1 VSELHLKHWPK
12 GLPRHLSIPAT
23 NLYDNVEVAARR
35 FPDKDFLVF
44 YGGRLSFGEFRR
56 QCEAIAGFLQQ
67 RCGVRQGDRVLLDM
81 QNSPQFVLAFYGI
94 LRAGGVVVPVN
105 PMNLSAE
112 LAHYVRDS
120 GTRVAFCGQ
129 ELLDRVQPL
138 LGQGLEHVIVAALSQ
153 YAGADS
159 PVALP
164 AALAEP
170 ARELRDDGLVAWL
183 DMLGAGLTPGPLLGG
198 PDDLCVMPYTS
209 GTTGQPKGCMH
220 THRSVMSTAVAGAEW
235 VRAPSDNTAL
245 AVLPFFHVTGMQ
257 MSLNAALYRGNT
269 VVLLARWDRD
279 AAAQCIQHWRV
290 GSWHAISTMVVDFL
304 MNPRVADYDLSSV
317 WNMGGGGAAMPD
329 AVAARLQQLCG
340 ITYMEGYGMTETMAP
355 THINPLG
362 RCKAQCLGIPIFDT
376 HSRVVDPQTLRE
388 LAVGEVGEILVSG
401 PQVMQGY
408 WGQPQA
414 TEQAFVEIDGRR
426 WLRTGDLGRVDEDGY
441 FFMVDRLKRMINAS
455 GFKVWPAEVETLMY
469 QHPDIVEACVVGTRD
484 AHRGETVKAF
494 VVLRP
499 DARTRVS
506 ERDIVDWAHGHMAA
520 YKSPRVVEF
529 VDALPKSGTGKVM
542 WRALQEREAASGA
555 GG

>member
-1 VSELHLKHWPK
+1 MSELHLKHWPK

-35 FPDKDFLVF
+35 FPDKDFLIF
-44 YGGRLSFGEFRR
+44 YGGRLSYGEFRR

-120 GTRVAFCGQ
+120 GARVALCGQ
-129 ELLDRVQPL
+129 ELLERVQPL
-138 LGQGLEHVIVAALSQ
+138 LGQGLEHVIVAALSE
-153 YAGADS
+153 YAGSDS

-170 ARELRDDGLVAWL
+170 ARELAGEGLVGWR
-183 DMLGAGLTPGPLLGG
+183 DMLDAGLSAAPLATG

-220 THRSVMSTAVAGAEW
+220 THRSVMSTAAAGAEW
-235 VRAPSDNTAL
+235 VRLPSDNTVL

-279 AAAQCIQHWRV
+279 AAARCVEHWRV

-304 MNPRVADYDLSSV
+304 MNPRVAEYDLSSV

-329 AVAARLQQLCG
+329 AVAARLQELCG

-355 THINPLG
+355 THINPPG

-408 WGQPQA
+408 WGQRQA

-469 QHPDIVEACVVGTRD
+469 QHPDIVEACVVGARD

-506 ERDIVDWAHGHMAA
+506 ERDIIDWAHGHMAA